1 MTPGFFVPAFL
12 FAIPLVGGYEREMAP
27 VYDRQRLKRISQRWL
42 GCNALAIA
50 AFLPFYYVFE
60 NRPVSILLLAL
71 LVSVAQ
77 ACYLHRVCRWW
88 LWIPVS
94 CAGCYASNYCGMY
107 FWAIAFGGTMS
118 LAQGLYLI
126 SWSLRTA
133 ATWALLGSLG
143 WVAGAMATGGLG
155 EVYVLLGLERP
166 DAFAVWVCIF
176 SVQSFFF
183 LPAVIML
190 DKAALVRAASLP
202 SGSPSGADA

>member
-1 MTPGFFVPAFL
+1 VPAFL

-42 GCNALAIA
+42 GYNALAIA
-50 AFLPFYYVFE
+50 SFLPFYHVFE
-60 NRPVSILLLAL
+60 GRPVSLLLLAV
-71 LVSVAQ
+71 LVIVAQ
-77 ACYLHRVCRWW
+77 ACCLHRVCRWW

-118 LAQGLYLI
+118 LAQGVYLI

-143 WVAGAMATGGLG
+143 WLAGAMATGGFE
-155 EVYVLLGLERP
+155 EVFVLLGLERH

-190 DKAALVRAASLP
+190 DKVALAQADKLP
-202 SGSPSGADA
+202 NESSSGSGA

>member
-1 MTPGFFVPAFL
+1 VPPGFFAPAFL

-42 GCNALAIA
+42 GYNALAIA
-50 AFLPFYYVFE
+50 AFLPFYHVFE
-60 NRPVSILLLAL
+60 GRPVSLLLLAL
-71 LVSVAQ
+71 LVIVAQ
-77 ACYLHRVCRWW
+77 ACCLHRVCRWW

-107 FWAIAFGGTMS
+107 YWAIAFGGTMS
-118 LAQGLYLI
+118 LAQGVCLI

-143 WVAGAMATGGLG
+143 WIAGAMATGVFE
-155 EVYVLLGLERP
+155 EVFVLLGLERH

-190 DKAALVRAASLP
+190 DKAALAQADKLP
-202 SGSPSGADA
+202 NESSSGSGA

>member
-1 MTPGFFVPAFL
+1 MPPGFFVPAFL

-42 GCNALAIA
+42 GYNALAIA

-60 NRPVSILLLAL
+60 DRPVSLLLLAL
-71 LVSVAQ
+71 LVIVAQ
-77 ACYLHRVCRWW
+77 ACCLHRVCRWW

-118 LAQGLYLI
+118 LAQGLCLI
-126 SWSLRTA
+126 SRSFRTA
-133 ATWALLGSLG
+133 VTWALLGSLG

-190 DKAALVRAASLP
+190 DKAALVRAAGLP
-202 SGSPSGADA
+202 SGSPSGAGA

>member
-1 MTPGFFVPAFL
+1 VTPGFFVPAFL

-42 GCNALAIA
+42 GYNALAIA

-60 NRPVSILLLAL
+60 DRPVSLLLLAL
-71 LVSVAQ
+71 LVTVAQ
-77 ACYLHRVCRWW
+77 ACCLHRV
-88 LWIPVS
+88 
-94 CAGCYASNYCGMY
+94 CYASNYCGMY

-118 LAQGLYLI
+118 LAQGLCLI

-190 DKAALVRAASLP
+190 DKSALARAAKLP
-202 SGSPSGADA
+202 NESPSESGA